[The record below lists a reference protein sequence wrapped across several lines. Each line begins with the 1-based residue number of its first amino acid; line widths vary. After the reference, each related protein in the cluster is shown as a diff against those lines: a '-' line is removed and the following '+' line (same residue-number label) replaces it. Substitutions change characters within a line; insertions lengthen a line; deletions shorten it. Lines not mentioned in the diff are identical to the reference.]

1 MNNAF
6 DIGVVAGMSKI
17 AVTMRDLRRAAR
29 GIKTRLPEPGTF
41 AAHMGGMRI
50 PGRSQQKGALGR
62 AGALA
67 LQEQQKHMVPKNVRD
82 MAEGQI
88 LPYMKENRRLAK
100 KMHEG
105 ARMRP
110 QILYNP
116 KAVDANMRPTSG
128 RNRKNLRA
136 LTKIHEAH
144 EGVKFVGPGSL
155 HAHPETLLREMN
167 LMQNLRGRG
176 AKGVQQTY
184 GKLRKPEYDEAR
196 KQLVST
202 FGQRAE
208 QFTRPGAKIP
218 RAMRKAMR
226 SHPQRMSAEKMQEI
240 MAKQQRYMSGQ

>member
-1 MNNAF
+1 MNSAF
-6 DIGVVAGMSKI
+6 DIGVIAGMEKI
-17 AVTMRDLRRAAR
+17 AVTMRELRRAAR

-41 AAHMGGMRI
+41 AELMGGMRI
-50 PGRSQQKGALGR
+50 PGRSQQKGLGR

-67 LQEQQKHMVPKNVRD
+67 LQKQQEHMVPKAVRD

-88 LPYMKENRRLAK
+88 LPYMRENRRLAK
-100 KMHEG
+100 RMHEG

-116 KAVDANMRPTSG
+116 KAVDANLRPTSG
-128 RNRKNLRA
+128 RNLKNLRA

-144 EGVKFVGPGSL
+144 EGVKFMGPGSL

-176 AKGVQQTY
+176 SKGVQQTM
-184 GKLRKPEYDEAR
+184 GRLRAPEYEEAR

-202 FGQRAE
+202 FGPRAE

-218 RAMRKAMR
+218 RAMRRAMR
-226 SHPQRMSAEKMQEI
+226 KHPQHMSTEKMHEI
-240 MAKQQRYMSGQ
+240 MAKQQRYISGR